1 MAVKT
6 QAQLLAQVASLLADN
21 TTGDISALDV
31 RTCLNDIIDSASYGG
46 TKVYKALLTQT
57 GTSAPVATVL
67 VNTLGGT
74 PTFGYNGIGLFS
86 CTATGLLTLNK
97 TAVSFGN
104 HISVNDVDQAIITAQ
119 SLSINGFDFSVY
131 NWDTNAFNG
140 ILNNTLITIE
150 VYP

>member
-46 TKVYKALLTQT
+46 SKVYKALLTQT

-67 VNTLGGT
+67 VNTLSGT
-74 PTFGYNGIGLFS
+74 PVWSRDSDGSYKLTLASEFTIGKTYFPQPPNTGSGGSGKEFVAEANYSANEVYLSAYNGGV
-86 CTATGLLTLNK
+86 LT
-97 TAVSFGN
+97 
-104 HISVNDVDQAIITAQ
+104 DVFTYLAIE
-119 SLSINGFDFSVY
+119 
-131 NWDTNAFNG
+131 
-140 ILNNTLITIE
+140 IE